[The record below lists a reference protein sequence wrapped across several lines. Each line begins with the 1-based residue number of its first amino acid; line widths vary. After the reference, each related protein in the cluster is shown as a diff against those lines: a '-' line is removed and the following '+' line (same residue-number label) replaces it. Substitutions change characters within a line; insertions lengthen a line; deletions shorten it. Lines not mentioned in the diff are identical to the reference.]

1 MVLTKY
7 KLSKQHNE
15 GDSIIGKQKQALG
28 DEKKRVCQVEV
39 DKMNMTE
46 ESDKQKEKLIQS

>member
-1 MVLTKY
+1 MTKY

-39 DKMNMTE
+39 DKLNMTE